1 MFTLN
6 TFLAHAGVCSR
17 RSAVTLIKEGAVT
30 VNDKVTKDP
39 SYRVKP
45 GDVVKVH
52 EKVIRQEEKVYILLN
67 KPKGYITTA
76 SDEKDRKT
84 VLDLLVGAPQVRLYP
99 VGRLD
104 RNTTGLL
111 VLTNDGELANLL
123 SHPKYEVS
131 KIYLVTLSKG
141 ITSSDVEKIA
151 QGIELE
157 DGFIK
162 IDEVDVAPQ
171 TKNCVVGIVLHSGKN
186 RIVRRIF
193 EHLGYEIKKLD
204 RVGYAGLTK
213 KGLPVGQW
221 RYLTTQEVAAL

>member
-104 RNTTGLL
+104 RI
-111 VLTNDGELANLL
+111 
-123 SHPKYEVS
+123 P
-131 KIYLVTLSKG
+131 
-141 ITSSDVEKIA
+141 
-151 QGIELE
+151 
-157 DGFIK
+157 
-162 IDEVDVAPQ
+162 
-171 TKNCVVGIVLHSGKN
+171 
-186 RIVRRIF
+186 R
-193 EHLGYEIKKLD
+193 GY
-204 RVGYAGLTK
+204 
-213 KGLPVGQW
+213 
-221 RYLTTQEVAAL
+221 